1 LFGPEFDSRRLHNFQ
16 YLSVMKLLYNHLKKI
31 VLFVLLLGISCDEK
45 KDIIVK
51 KVKTT
56 KKDFKKNTLEN
67 EFRLSDDNVM
77 EFFLEYD
84 KNHKEN
90 KVRIFTEYGEIDILL
105 FENTKFHRSN
115 FIYLTKKNYFE
126 NTQFYRVIN
135 NFVIQAGNSDN
146 RKISQKRKKIGRY
159 LLPNDLNKGHT
170 HKRGM
175 VSMPSSL
182 VDNPYKMASPFE
194 FFIVQKKDGAH
205 HLDGDYTV
213 FGKVTKG
220 MDTVDKIASRPT
232 DNRDWPI
239 DNVYIKKVEIIE

>member
-1 LFGPEFDSRRLHNFQ
+1 
-16 YLSVMKLLYNHLKKI
+16 MKLLHNNLKKI
-31 VLFVLLLGISCDEK
+31 VLFVLLLSISCDEK

-90 KVRIFTEYGEIDILL
+90 KVRIFTDFGEIDILL

>member
-1 LFGPEFDSRRLHNFQ
+1 
-16 YLSVMKLLYNHLKKI
+16 MKLLHNNLKKI
-31 VLFVLLLGISCDEK
+31 VLFILLLSISCDEK

-56 KKDFKKNTLEN
+56 KKELKKNNLEN

-77 EFFLEYD
+77 EFFLDYD

-90 KVRIFTEYGEIDILL
+90 KVRIFTDYGEIDILL

-115 FIYLTKKNYFE
+115 FIYLTKKNYFQ

>member
-1 LFGPEFDSRRLHNFQ
+1 
-16 YLSVMKLLYNHLKKI
+16 MKLLHNNLKKI
-31 VLFVLLLGISCDEK
+31 VLFILLLSISCDEK

-56 KKDFKKNTLEN
+56 KKDLKKNNLEN

-77 EFFLEYD
+77 EFFLDYD

-90 KVRIFTEYGEIDILL
+90 KVRIFTDFGEIDILL

-115 FIYLTKKNYFE
+115 FIYLTKKNYFQ

-135 NFVIQAGNSDN
+135 NFIIQAGNSDN

-194 FFIVQKKDGAH
+194 FFIVQKKNGAH

-239 DNVYIKKVEIIE
+239 DNVYIKKVEIID

>member
-1 LFGPEFDSRRLHNFQ
+1 
-16 YLSVMKLLYNHLKKI
+16 MKLLYNHLKKI

-170 HKRGM
+170 HKLGM

>member
-1 LFGPEFDSRRLHNFQ
+1 
-16 YLSVMKLLYNHLKKI
+16 MKLLHNNLKKI
-31 VLFVLLLGISCDEK
+31 VLFILLLCISCDEK
-45 KDIIVK
+45 KDIIIK

-56 KKDFKKNTLEN
+56 KKDLKKNTLEN

-90 KVRIFTEYGEIDILL
+90 KVRIFTDYGEIDILL

-239 DNVYIKKVEIIE
+239 DNVYIKKVEIIK

>member
-1 LFGPEFDSRRLHNFQ
+1 
-16 YLSVMKLLYNHLKKI
+16 MKLIHNHLKKI
-31 VLFVLLLGISCDEK
+31 VLFVLLLSISCNEK

-90 KVRIFTEYGEIDILL
+90 KVRIFTDYGDIDILL

-135 NFVIQAGNSDN
+135 NFIIQAGNSDN
-146 RKISQKRKKIGRY
+146 RKISKKRKMIGRY

-182 VDNPYKMASPFE
+182 VNNPYKMASPFE

>member
-1 LFGPEFDSRRLHNFQ
+1 
-16 YLSVMKLLYNHLKKI
+16 MKLIHNHLKKI
-31 VLFVLLLGISCDEK
+31 VLFVLLLSISCNEK

-90 KVRIFTEYGEIDILL
+90 KVRIFTDYGDIDILL

-115 FIYLTKKNYFE
+115 FIYLSKKNYFQ

>member
-1 LFGPEFDSRRLHNFQ
+1 
-16 YLSVMKLLYNHLKKI
+16 MKLLYNHLKKI
-31 VLFVLLLGISCDEK
+31 VLFVLLLSISCDEK

-51 KVKTT
+51 KVRTT

-90 KVRIFTEYGEIDILL
+90 KVRIFTNYGEIDILL

-135 NFVIQAGNSDN
+135 NFIIQAGNSDN

>member
-1 LFGPEFDSRRLHNFQ
+1 
-16 YLSVMKLLYNHLKKI
+16 MKLLHNHLKKI
-31 VLFVLLLGISCDEK
+31 VLFVLLLSISCDEK

-90 KVRIFTEYGEIDILL
+90 KVRIFTDFGEIDILL

-220 MDTVDKIASRPT
+220 MDTVDKIASIPT

>member
-1 LFGPEFDSRRLHNFQ
+1 
-16 YLSVMKLLYNHLKKI
+16 MKLLHNNLKII
-31 VLFVLLLGISCDEK
+31 VLFVLLLSISCDEK

-56 KKDFKKNTLEN
+56 KKDLKKNTLEN
-67 EFRLSDDNVM
+67 EFTLSDDNVM

>member
-1 LFGPEFDSRRLHNFQ
+1 
-16 YLSVMKLLYNHLKKI
+16 MKLLHNHLKKI
-31 VLFVLLLGISCDEK
+31 VLFVLLLSISCDEK

-90 KVRIFTEYGEIDILL
+90 KVRIFTDYGEIDILL

-115 FIYLTKKNYFE
+115 FIYLTKKNYFQ

>member
-1 LFGPEFDSRRLHNFQ
+1 MNLLHN
-16 YLSVMKLLYNHLKKI
+16 HLIRI
-31 VLFVLLLGISCDEK
+31 VLFALLLIISCDEK
-45 KDIIVK
+45 KDIIIK

-56 KKDFKKNTLEN
+56 KKDLKKNTLEK

-84 KNHKEN
+84 KNNKEN
-90 KVRIFTEYGEIDILL
+90 KVRIFTEFGEIDILL
-105 FENTKFHRSN
+105 FKNTKFHRSN
-115 FIYLTKKNYFE
+115 FIYLTKKNYFQS
-126 NTQFYRVIN
+126 TQFYRVIN

-146 RKISQKRKKIGRY
+146 RKVSQKRKKIGRY

-205 HLDGDYTV
+205 HLDGNYTV
-213 FGKVTKG
+213 FGKVIKG

-232 DNRDWPI
+232 DDRDWPI
-239 DNVYIKKVEIIE
+239 DNIYINKVEIIN

>member
-1 LFGPEFDSRRLHNFQ
+1 
-16 YLSVMKLLYNHLKKI
+16 MKLLHNHLKKI
-31 VLFVLLLGISCDEK
+31 VLFVLLLSISCNEK

-90 KVRIFTEYGEIDILL
+90 KVRIFTDYGDIDILL

-115 FIYLTKKNYFE
+115 FIYLTKKNYFQ

-239 DNVYIKKVEIIE
+239 DNIYIKKVEIIE

>member
-1 LFGPEFDSRRLHNFQ
+1 MNLLHN
-16 YLSVMKLLYNHLKKI
+16 HLIRI
-31 VLFVLLLGISCDEK
+31 VLFALLLIISCDEK
-45 KDIIVK
+45 KDIIIK

-56 KKDFKKNTLEN
+56 KKNLKKNTLEK

-84 KNHKEN
+84 KNNKEN
-90 KVRIFTEYGEIDILL
+90 KVRIFTELGEIDILL
-105 FENTKFHRSN
+105 FKNTKFHRSN
-115 FIYLTKKNYFE
+115 FIYLTKKNYFQS
-126 NTQFYRVIN
+126 TQFYRVIN

-146 RKISQKRKKIGRY
+146 RKVSQKRKKIGRY

-205 HLDGDYTV
+205 HLDGNYTV
-213 FGKVTKG
+213 FGKVIKG

-232 DNRDWPI
+232 DDRDWPI
-239 DNVYIKKVEIIE
+239 DNIYISKVEIIN

>member
-1 LFGPEFDSRRLHNFQ
+1 
-16 YLSVMKLLYNHLKKI
+16 MKLLHNHLKKI
-31 VLFVLLLGISCDEK
+31 VLFVLLLSISCNEK

-90 KVRIFTEYGEIDILL
+90 KVRIFTDFGEIDILL

-115 FIYLTKKNYFE
+115 FIYLSKKNYFQ

>member
-1 LFGPEFDSRRLHNFQ
+1 
-16 YLSVMKLLYNHLKKI
+16 MKLLYNHLKKI
-31 VLFVLLLGISCDEK
+31 VLFILLLSISCDEK

-51 KVKTT
+51 KVRTT

-90 KVRIFTEYGEIDILL
+90 KVRIFTDFGEIDIQL

-213 FGKVTKG
+213 FGRVLKG
-220 MDTVDKIASRPT
+220 MDTVDRIAATPT
-232 DNRDWPI
+232 DNLDWPLNNI
-239 DNVYIKKVEIIE
+239 YIKKIEIIQ